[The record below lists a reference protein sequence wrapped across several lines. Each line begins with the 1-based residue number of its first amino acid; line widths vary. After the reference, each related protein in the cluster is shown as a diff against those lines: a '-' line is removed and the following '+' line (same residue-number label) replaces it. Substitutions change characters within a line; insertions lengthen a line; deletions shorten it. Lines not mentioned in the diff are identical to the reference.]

1 MKSSVKYLLSALI
14 ALLLLSCSREV
25 KPEPVVKPQPEPEEH
40 RSYTIMFY
48 GSGGGIDDCAEGLMD
63 VVRIIPDIP
72 ENIKIVGQIKWNKG
86 YKSQVSNGRGG
97 VSRFMYNHRSNMV
110 DYSEYAG
117 PEFRID
123 EAENL
128 AEFIEWARET
138 APAEEYIMVFFGH
151 GNGYHPSF
159 DGVTRGTLR
168 DNMYTTYLG
177 VDAIRQAFEMADAK
191 FVLTEFVSCY
201 MNTLEYITELEPY
214 TDYYYGSNHA
224 LPATNAE
231 IYLLVNG
238 LMLNYEQEDAVL
250 MAGEYALKEY
260 GDMVY
265 PYIDDYSYDISI
277 TRSSSIAALNGEIR
291 NFVDIVVQL
300 YDEEAEIGAEAM
312 QQKYNFTTKDID
324 EALGGSYY
332 FNERMTSSAEEWY
345 RCTYTHDIV
354 SIVNMVAER
363 TNHPQLMLCAREV
376 KLAAQEAQVCQSL
389 CHSDEVYYGL
399 ALVNGEEWAE
409 LGFDDANY
417 EALAFDRATGW
428 SRLLK
433 RNSAVYT
440 RHK

>member
-1 MKSSVKYLLSALI
+1 M
-14 ALLLLSCSREV
+14 
-25 KPEPVVKPQPEPEEH
+25 
-40 RSYTIMFY
+40 
-48 GSGGGIDDCAEGLMD
+48 
-63 VVRIIPDIP
+63 
-72 ENIKIVGQIKWNKG
+72 
-86 YKSQVSNGRGG
+86 
-97 VSRFMYNHRSNMV
+97 
-110 DYSEYAG
+110 
-117 PEFRID
+117 
-123 EAENL
+123 
-128 AEFIEWARET
+128 
-138 APAEEYIMVFFGH
+138 
-151 GNGYHPSF
+151 
-159 DGVTRGTLR
+159 TRGTLR

-332 FNERMTSSAEEWY
+332 FNERKTSSAEEWY
-345 RCTYTHDIV
+345 RCIYTHDIV

-389 CHSDEVYYGL
+389 CHLDEVYYGL